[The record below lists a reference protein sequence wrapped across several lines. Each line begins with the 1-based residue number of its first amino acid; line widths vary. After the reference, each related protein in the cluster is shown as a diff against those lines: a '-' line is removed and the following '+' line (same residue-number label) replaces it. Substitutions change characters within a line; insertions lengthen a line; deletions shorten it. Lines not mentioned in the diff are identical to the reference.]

1 MKMNFK
7 ITPQSGEADC
17 GAACVSMLLTNY
29 FNKVVSL
36 CEIRPIIKNTHTG
49 TSFGDLKEGLTKI
62 GIKATIFKAEKD
74 KAAFNEM
81 KAPLLTQIKKTD
93 NSYHYL
99 LLIKITNKHVY
110 YADPELSKIQKKTI
124 DVFIK
129 SWIPYIIQIDLKNS
143 ALDLDI
149 IENLQKLNYRGLLR
163 NVKGKVTLI
172 IILSLLSYMLGLF
185 IASMYTTYFDIIVP
199 NSLIGLIFSIMIVYL
214 IAALFKF
221 ILNFLTTIVT
231 NSLNKTIDAIL
242 STEFFQT
249 LFRKSTA
256 SLEYF
261 GMGDIIATL
270 SNIIMIRQRFFTLII
285 AVPLNVILVLSS
297 FYILTRINLY
307 LAFLLLSLIIIFLLI
322 IIYSNEKYL
331 SFSKKLIQS
340 NKEFND
346 NIIDTFSNINTIKQY
361 QQETYFVDRGKNKLV
376 ENISIRNSLLNFD
389 AKLEG
394 IKAMVLD
401 MFNVILFSLGSYLI
415 IKGTFVTGTLL
426 MYNSIIGFTINPI
439 LMLINSQSL
448 ITQGKVAEELL
459 FNLLSSEL
467 NHFGSSSFP
476 NLETKNAI
484 IVKNLGF
491 AFDGRKPLLKN
502 INLKIEDKTSIAF
515 TGSNGSGKTTLGKLL
530 ARLYLPDKG
539 EILLNRTNINCIS
552 ESELVKNL
560 IYIDSEE
567 KIMSA
572 TILENICLG
581 RIIDSE
587 KLKQISESTGLHDLI
602 QNLPMGYDTPIGID
616 GINLSLGQKQLI
628 KIARATVE
636 EKRIYIF
643 DEITNGLDKA
653 NKSKLINYLIGLPG
667 IKIFITHD
675 TELVQSCHKEI
686 NVDKL
691 TSK

>member
-1 MKMNFK
+1 MNFK

-231 NSLNKTIDAIL
+231 NSLNKTIDAVL

>member
-1 MKMNFK
+1 MNFK

-231 NSLNKTIDAIL
+231 NSLNKTIDAVL

-691 TSK
+691 TS

>member
-1 MKMNFK
+1 MKFK
-7 ITPQSGEADC
+7 ITPQSGKADC
-17 GAACVSMLLTNY
+17 GAACVSMLLNNY

-36 CEIRPIIKNTHTG
+36 CEIRPIIKNTQSG

-62 GIKATIFKAEKD
+62 GIKATIFKVEKN

-81 KAPLLTQIKKTD
+81 KAPLFTQIKKMD
-93 NSYHYL
+93 DSYHYL
-99 LLIKITNKHVY
+99 LIIKITNKHVY

-124 DVFIK
+124 DVFMK
-129 SWIPYIIQIDLKNS
+129 TWTPYIIQIDLKS
-143 ALDLDI
+143 STLDLDI
-149 IENLQKLNYRGLLR
+149 IENFQKLNYKGLIR
-163 NVKGKVTLI
+163 NIKGRVTII
-172 IILSLLSYMLGLF
+172 IILSLLSYILGLF
-185 IASMYTTYFDIIVP
+185 IASIYTTYFDIIVP

-221 ILNFLTTIVT
+221 LLNFLITVVT
-231 NSLNKTIDAIL
+231 NSLNKKIDAVL

-249 LFRKSTA
+249 LFRKSAA

-261 GMGDIIATL
+261 GMGEIIATL
-270 SNIIMIRQRFFTLII
+270 SNIIMIRQRFFTLIV
-285 AVPLNVILVLSS
+285 AAPLNVILILSS
-297 FYILTRINLY
+297 FYILARINLY
-307 LAFLLLSLIIIFLLI
+307 LALLLLSLIIMFVLI
-322 IIYSNEKYL
+322 IIYSDEKYQSL
-331 SFSKKLIQS
+331 SKKLIQS

-361 QQETYFVDRGKNKLV
+361 QQEDYFVNKGENKLV
-376 ENISIRNSLLNFD
+376 ENILIRNSLLNFD

-394 IKAMVLD
+394 IKTMILD

-426 MYNSIIGFTINPI
+426 MYNSIISFTINPM

-467 NHFGSSSFP
+467 NHLGSSSFP
-476 NLETKNAI
+476 NLGTKNEI
-484 IVKNLGF
+484 IVTNLGF

-502 INLKIEDKTSIAF
+502 INLKIEDNTSIAL
-515 TGSNGSGKTTLGKLL
+515 TGTNGSGKTTLGKLL
-530 ARLYLPDKG
+530 ARLYLPDEG
-539 EILLNRTNINCIS
+539 EIILNETNINYIS
-552 ESELVKNL
+552 EYELVKNL
-560 IYIDSEE
+560 IFVDSEE

-581 RIIDSE
+581 RIIKNQ
-587 KLKQISESTGLHDLI
+587 KLTLIAKSTGLNDFI

-616 GINLSLGQKQLI
+616 GVNLSLGQKQLI
-628 KIARATVE
+628 KIARATIE

-643 DEITNGLDKA
+643 DEITNGLDTT
-653 NKSKLINYLIGLPG
+653 NKSKIINYLIGLPG

-675 TELVQSCHKEI
+675 TELVQQCHKEV

>member
-1 MKMNFK
+1 MNFK